1 MTALLDVD
9 GLVVMRAGRV
19 VLHGVDLHLEAGG
32 WLALLGP
39 NGSGK
44 STLLDAICGRLP
56 ASAGTIRLDG
66 SPVSTTH
73 GGDRVALGQAVA
85 ADRLP
90 DVLTGAQCL
99 AVHSAARG
107 VDARD
112 ARLEAL
118 AEALRI
124 ARWLEAPVATYSYG
138 TRQKLGV
145 LLALVGSPRLV
156 VLDESFNGLDP
167 ASARVL
173 KQELQERTHGDGC
186 AVILATHALDIVERH
201 AGHAMLLH
209 EGRIAGSWDRVTLDA
224 LHAEPDGFEAALAA
238 AIG

>member
-1 MTALLDVD
+1 MSCLLEVE
-9 GLVVMRAGRV
+9 GLVAMRAGRV
-19 VLHGVDLHLEAGG
+19 VLHGVDLHLEAGE

-99 AVHSAARG
+99 AVHAAARG
-107 VDARD
+107 VDTRD
-112 ARLEAL
+112 TRLDAL

-145 LLALVGSPRLV
+145 LLALVGSPRMV

-167 ASARVL
+167 ASALVL
-173 KQELQERTHGDGC
+173 KQVLRERLSTGRC

-201 AGHAMLLH
+201 ADRAMLLH
-209 EGRIAGSWDRVTLDA
+209 EGRVAGAWDRASLDA
-224 LHAEPDGFEAALAA
+224 MRDQPDGLEAALAR